1 MSYGVAAYGTDGKL
15 TFHSDYSSIVY
26 GGEMSKTTDP
36 TRPTYTGDHHIAIT
50 PALKSSN
57 YDMGWIIQYKIT
69 LDVDYMVPFYKPAF
83 NNQEIA
89 IMDVVNEGTSWVVN
103 LLFSGNSLQ
112 YPYVYAFAPLT
123 ELPSSAVT
131 LNSHGIAVYDANSDL
146 VFTDSK
152 RPLRIDDVIAITHGT
167 TIKSGS
173 KGTCGNS
180 NSCHVNF
187 TPDTSTTYTGSVNNT
202 TSKLYHIVPSAY
214 GGLAYENSGSGTNSC
229 GFLNLFDRQYAWSY
243 KSWASFRGTVRH
255 PRGGANHI
263 ADWEGDFAGAA
274 HQYVQGDCGLG
285 GVLGALLGIVA
296 AFLTGGAALII
307 IGGALAGFVIGEMTV
322 GTTPSLKAYDDDE
335 TFDTSNTVNLLITD
349 TSYYGIT
356 DDGDVDITDRL
367 TYSYSHNSSDSSNWT
382 QWVYANG
389 IYGAQLSVYVDG
401 TIPVLLGSIFGTTA
415 PASTATSYTLNNSTY
430 YRGTL
435 QATEYSVPGYTTL
448 YAKRYK
454 VAVAQG

>member
-335 TFDTSNTVNLLITD
+335 TFDTSNTVNLLVTD

-356 DDGDVDITDRL
+356 NYGDVDITDRL
-367 TYSYSHNSSDSSNWT
+367 TYSYNASTTNPTH
-382 QWVYANG
+382 WVYTTSNVFTEFG
-389 IYGAQLSVYVDG
+389 IRMPNVFIAAGGIWGGVV
-401 TIPVLLGSIFGTTA
+401 
-415 PASTATSYTLNNSTY
+415 PASTATTYTAGGSTY
-430 YRGTL
+430 YRGPL
-435 QATEYSVPGYTTL
+435 QNTVTTTSGSITSTSRYYS
-448 YAKRYK
+448 

>member
-36 TRPTYTGDHHIAIT
+36 ARPTYTGDHHIAIT

-57 YDMGWIIQYKIT
+57 YDVGWIIQYKIT

-89 IMDVVNEGTSWVVN
+89 IMDVINEGTSWVVN

-229 GFLNLFDRQYAWSY
+229 GILNLFDRQYAWSY

-367 TYSYSHNSSDSSNWT
+367 TYSYSHNSLDASNWT
-382 QWVYANG
+382 QWIYSNG
-389 IYGAQLSVYVDG
+389 IYGLHLSVYIDG
-401 TIPVLLGSIFGTTA
+401 TVPLALGPIFGTTA

-430 YRGTL
+430 YRGSL
-435 QATEYSVPGYTTL
+435 QATEYLVPGYTTL

>member
-36 TRPTYTGDHHIAIT
+36 ARPTYTGDHHIAIT

-57 YDMGWIIQYKIT
+57 YDIGWIVQYKIT

-255 PRGGANHI
+255 PRGGATHI

-307 IGGALAGFVIGEMTV
+307 IGGALAGFAIGEMTV

-335 TFDTSNTVNLLITD
+335 TFDTSNTVNLLVTD

-356 DDGDVDITDRL
+356 DDGDVNITDRL
-367 TYSYSHNSSDSSNWT
+367 TYSYSHNSLDASNWT
-382 QWVYANG
+382 QWIYSNG
-389 IYGAQLSVYVDG
+389 IYGAQFSVYIDG
-401 TIPVLLGSIFGTTA
+401 TVPVALGGIFGTTA
-415 PASTATSYTLNNSTY
+415 PASTATSYTLNNATY

-435 QATEYSVPGYTTL
+435 QATEYLVPGYTTL

-454 VAVAQG
+454 VAVVQG

>member
-26 GGEMSKTTDP
+26 GGEMSKTTDAA
-36 TRPTYTGDHHIAIT
+36 RPTYTGDHHIAIT
-50 PALKSSN
+50 PALKSPN

-89 IMDVVNEGTSWVVN
+89 IMDVINEGTSWVVN

-187 TPDTSTTYTGSVNNT
+187 TPDASTTYTGSVNNT

-229 GFLNLFDRQYAWSY
+229 GFLNLFERQYAWSY

-255 PRGGANHI
+255 PRGGATHI

-274 HQYVQGDCGLG
+274 HQYVQGECGLG
-285 GVLGALLGIVA
+285 GVLGALIGIVA

-356 DDGDVDITDRL
+356 DDGDVDVADRV
-367 TYSYSHNSSDSSNWT
+367 TYSYDESSTPPTHWQWSTSYLGNSFAV
-382 QWVYANG
+382 QAPG
-389 IYGAQLSVYVDG
+389 VYVAAGWFWG
-401 TIPVLLGSIFGTTA
+401 TPA
-415 PASTATSYTLNNSTY
+415 PASTATSYTSGNTTY
-430 YRGTL
+430 YRGPL
-435 QATEYSVPGYTTL
+435 QRTDYPVAGDSSMYNKYYSV
-448 YAKRYK
+448 AI
-454 VAVAQG
+454 AQG

>member
-36 TRPTYTGDHHIAIT
+36 ARPTYTGDNHIAIT

-57 YDMGWIIQYKIT
+57 YDMGWIVQYKIT
-69 LDVDYMVPFYKPAF
+69 LDVDFMVPFYKPAF

-89 IMDVVNEGTSWVVN
+89 IMDVINEGTSWVVN

-214 GGLAYENSGSGTNSC
+214 GGLAYENSDSGTNSC
-229 GFLNLFDRQYAWSY
+229 GFANLFERQYAWSY
-243 KSWASFRGTVRH
+243 KSWTSFRGTVRH
-255 PRGGANHI
+255 PRGGATHI

-274 HQYVQGDCGLG
+274 HQYVQGDCGIG

-296 AFLTGGAALII
+296 AFLTGGAALVI
-307 IGGALAGFVIGEMTV
+307 IGGALAGFAIGEMTV
-322 GTTPSLKAYDDDE
+322 GTTPSLKAYEDDE
-335 TFDTSNTVNLLITD
+335 TFDTSNTVNLLVTD

-356 DDGDVDITDRL
+356 DNGDVNVTDRL
-367 TYSYSHNSSDSSNWT
+367 TYSYSYNVSDASNWT
-382 QWVYANG
+382 QWVWSNTIFGPYLTVW
-389 IYGAQLSVYVDG
+389 IDGAVISVG
-401 TIPVLLGSIFGTTA
+401 PVNGTTA
-415 PASTATSYTLNNSTY
+415 PASTVTSYTFGNTTY
-430 YRGTL
+430 FRGTF
-435 QATEYSVPGYTTL
+435 QTTEYDMPGSTL
-448 YAKRYK
+448 FYGNHYA